1 MLNFRKE
8 KTIIKKEIVCKWL
21 IRYMR
26 CRTVIY
32 NDFVK

>member
-1 MLNFRKE
+1 MLNFRKDNN
-8 KTIIKKEIVCKWL
+8 KKEIVCKWL